1 MCGKGLRFEIP
12 SLKNEP
18 AICHSLRAVRY
29 CSPNEGRKELKKEL
43 KKENAK
49 EGNCILGLPNSSKA
63 AAAAIVINSHTCVRA
78 REEKWPSYFFLSLV
92 LLESSLNK
100 SIA

>member
-1 MCGKGLRFEIP
+1 M
-12 SLKNEP
+12 
-18 AICHSLRAVRY
+18 RY
-29 CSPNEGRKELKKEL
+29 CSPNEG

-49 EGNCILGLPNSSKA
+49 EGNCILGLPNSSKAAA